1 MMEFYRARFW
11 VKVAHAAYHAGWNNT
26 AKFAITR
33 AQRILARDIEERYPI
48 MRSFV
53 GERK

>member
-11 VKVAHAAYHAGWNNT
+11 VRVAHAAYHAGWNDT

-33 AQRILARDIEERYPI
+33 AQHILARDIEHRYPT
-48 MRSFV
+48 MR
-53 GERK
+53 GIIEGRK